1 MKIKER
7 NYVRD
12 SGDAA
17 LDYAVVVTDNKP
29 DCLLLVQYN
38 YMKKKKTYLTTLV

>member
-1 MKIKER
+1 MIIKER

-12 SGDAA
+12 GGDEA
-17 LDYAVVVTDNKP
+17 LGYAVVVTDNKP